1 MIIPPTHI
9 SDPPQKSGP
18 SAASS
23 QPSLDDPDD
32 FFSTYFTQKLD
43 QDDAME
49 SNELDDYL
57 NDHREKFLDD
67 FFDILVWWRING
79 NRYKIV
85 SQMAKDVLAI
95 QVSTVA
101 SESAFSTG
109 GRILDPFRSS
119 LSPKMVQA
127 LICAKNWLSSKK
139 EPLALRQYMDD
150 VEAFKDS
157 KNATKGNIQYIIHV
171 LKFVLL
177 SFLLVIV
184 FLSFYVDDESC
195 LTIDS

>member
-1 MIIPPTHI
+1 
-9 SDPPQKSGP
+9 
-18 SAASS
+18 
-23 QPSLDDPDD
+23 
-32 FFSTYFTQKLD
+32 
-43 QDDAME
+43 ME

-57 NDHREKFLDD
+57 NDHREKFSDD
-67 FFDILVWWRING
+67 SFDILVWWRING

-127 LICAKNWLSSKK
+127 LICGKNWLSSKK

-150 VEAFKDS
+150 VEAFEDS
-157 KNATKGNIQYIIHV
+157 ENATKGNIQYIIHV

-177 SFLLVIV
+177 SFLLLIV
-184 FLSFYVDDESC
+184 FIILC
-195 LTIDS
+195 R

>member
-1 MIIPPTHI
+1 
-9 SDPPQKSGP
+9 
-18 SAASS
+18 
-23 QPSLDDPDD
+23 
-32 FFSTYFTQKLD
+32 
-43 QDDAME
+43 ME

-57 NDHREKFLDD
+57 NDRREKFSDESY
-67 FFDILVWWRING
+67 ILVWWRING

-119 LSPKMVQA
+119 LSPKMVQT
-127 LICAKNWLSSKK
+127 LICGKNWLSSKK

-150 VEAFKDS
+150 VEAFEDS
-157 KNATKGNIQYIIHV
+157 ENATEGNI
-171 LKFVLL
+171 
-177 SFLLVIV
+177 
-184 FLSFYVDDESC
+184 
-195 LTIDS
+195 